1 MMDSK
6 KQKSKRNI
14 WIIAGFQGRIIS
26 LILLLGFVCAAA
38 NGYLYYAYVDDS
50 YDFILKYSS
59 LTQELIDERHRD
71 LLVFGVS
78 LGLATLLMTLVI
90 VALALVITHRA
101 AESIDHIKRVIEEIR
116 SGNVSE
122 RIHLKEK
129 DEFQDLAK
137 SFNQMMDELQKTDC
151 RP

>member
-6 KQKSKRNI
+6 KQRSKRNL
-14 WIIAGFQGRIIS
+14 WINPGFQGRIVS
-26 LILLLGFVCAAA
+26 LILILGFVCAAA

-59 LTQELIDERHRD
+59 LSQELIDARHHD

-101 AESIDHIKRVIEEIR
+101 AESMDHIRRVIEEIR
-116 SGNVSE
+116 SGNVKE
-122 RIHLKEK
+122 RIHLREK
-129 DEFQDLAK
+129 DEFQDLAN
-137 SFNQMMDELQKTDC
+137 SFNQMMDELQKH
-151 RP
+151 

>member
-1 MMDSK
+1 MDSK
-6 KQKSKRNI
+6 KQRSKRNL
-14 WIIAGFQGRIIS
+14 WINPGFQGRIVS
-26 LILLLGFVCAAA
+26 LILILGFVCAAA

-59 LTQELIDERHRD
+59 LSQELIDARHHD

-101 AESIDHIKRVIEEIR
+101 AESMDHIRRVIEEIR
-116 SGNVSE
+116 SGNVKE
-122 RIHLKEK
+122 RIHLREK
-129 DEFQDLAK
+129 DEFQDLAN
-137 SFNQMMDELQKTDC
+137 SFNQMMDELQKH
-151 RP
+151 

>member
-1 MMDSK
+1 MRDSRN
-6 KQKSKRNI
+6 QRSKRNL
-14 WIIAGFQGRIIS
+14 WIIPSFQGRIVS

-59 LTQELIDERHRD
+59 LSQELIDERHRD

-101 AESIDHIKRVIEEIR
+101 AESIYHIKSVIEEIR
-116 SGNVSE
+116 SGNAKE

-129 DEFQDLAK
+129 DEFHDLAN
-137 SFNQMMDELQKTDC
+137 SFNQMMDELQKH
-151 RP
+151 

>member
-6 KQKSKRNI
+6 KNRSKRNL
-14 WIIAGFQGRIIS
+14 WIIPSFQGRIVS

-116 SGNVSE
+116 SGNVRE
-122 RIHLKEK
+122 RIHLKDD

-137 SFNQMMDELQKTDC
+137 SFNQMMDELQKN
-151 RP
+151 

>member
-6 KQKSKRNI
+6 NQRSKRYL
-14 WIIAGFQGRIIS
+14 WIIPSFQGRIIS

-59 LTQELIDERHRD
+59 LSQELIDARHRD

-78 LGLATLLMTLVI
+78 LGLATLLTTLVI

-116 SGNVSE
+116 SGNVKE
-122 RIHLKEK
+122 RIHLREK

-137 SFNQMMDELQKTDC
+137 SFNQMMDELQKT
-151 RP
+151 

>member
-6 KQKSKRNI
+6 KRRSKRNL
-14 WIIAGFQGRIIS
+14 WIIPNFQGRIVS
-26 LILLLGFVCAAA
+26 LILILGFVCAAA

-59 LTQELIDERHRD
+59 LPQELIDERHRD

-78 LGLATLLMTLVI
+78 LGLATLLMTLAI

-101 AESIDHIKRVIEEIR
+101 AGSIYHIKGVIEKIR
-116 SGNVSE
+116 SGNVKE
-122 RIHLKEK
+122 RVHLRKT

-137 SFNQMMDELQKTDC
+137 SFNQMMDELQKN
-151 RP
+151 